1 MSATKARTIAWTGG
15 VAATTAFGAWY
26 GASLKTQKDIEKVR
40 HSILCHNE
48 CHQY

>member
-26 GASLKTQKDIEKVR
+26 GAGLKTRQEIQQVGCLYLK
-40 HSILCHNE
+40 
-48 CHQY
+48 